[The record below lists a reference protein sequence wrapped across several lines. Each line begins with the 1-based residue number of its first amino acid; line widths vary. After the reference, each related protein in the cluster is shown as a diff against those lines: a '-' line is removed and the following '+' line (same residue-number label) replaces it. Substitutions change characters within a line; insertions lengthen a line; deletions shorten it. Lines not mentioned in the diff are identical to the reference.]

1 MKIEDIARL
10 ANVSSSAV
18 SLALNGKAGVSEETR
33 SRILK
38 IVEEH
43 NYVPLRKSQK
53 KTNQKKKIRFIAC
66 KSPDLITEHYQSL
79 PFFNELISYLSS
91 EISEYPYD
99 LVISTFDE
107 ESILEELAEVE
118 EEQASAGI
126 ILLGTNLS
134 SEQIKEIQE
143 VYQKIVILD
152 THFPELSSNFVSINN
167 YLGGYQA
174 ADYLLNLGH
183 SRIGYVMGIPR
194 IQNFIER
201 KEGFFKRLN
210 ENNVILPEKYLFQLP
225 AMEINDGQ
233 IIQQNFKNLSE
244 KPTAFFCENDYMA
257 ISLIKLFKR
266 LSIDVPRDIS
276 VLGFDNISESK
287 VVSPE
292 LTTMQVKK
300 RNIAKQTLELLFP
313 QIENTSLYETR
324 HIQVNTGLIERES
337 CTHPK
342 SQ

>member
-1 MKIEDIARL
+1 MKIEDIAHL
-10 ANVSSSAV
+10 ANVSTSAV
-18 SLALNGKAGVSEETR
+18 SLALNGKPGVSEATR

-53 KTNQKKKIRFIAC
+53 KAKQKEKIRFIAC
-66 KSPDLITEHYQSL
+66 KSPDLITEEYRSL

-99 LVISTFDE
+99 LVISTFDKN
-107 ESILEELAEVE
+107 SLLEELAEVE
-118 EEQASAGI
+118 QEQASAGI

-143 VYQKIVILD
+143 EYKKIVILD

-174 ADYLLNLGH
+174 ADYLIRLGH
-183 SRIGYVMGIPR
+183 VKIGYVMGIPR

-201 KEGFFKRLN
+201 KDGFYKRLK
-210 ENNVILPEKYLFQLP
+210 ENNLTLSDPFLFQLP
-225 AMEINDGQ
+225 AMEINDGEN
-233 IIQQNFKNLSE
+233 IQQRFETLSE

-257 ISLIKLFKR
+257 ISLIKLLKR
-266 LSIDVPRDIS
+266 LSIDVPGDIS

-300 RNIAKQTLELLFP
+300 RNIAKQTLELLSS

-337 CTHPK
+337 CAPPR
-342 SQ
+342 S

>member
-53 KTNQKKKIRFIAC
+53 KINQKKKIRFIAC

-91 EISEYPYD
+91 EISQYPYD
-99 LVISTFDE
+99 LVISTFDK
-107 ESILEELAEVE
+107 ESILEELAEIE
-118 EEQASAGI
+118 EEQSSAGI

-194 IQNFIER
+194 IQNFNER
-201 KEGFFKRLN
+201 KDGFFKRLKEDN
-210 ENNVILPEKYLFQLP
+210 IILPENYLFQLP

-233 IIQQNFKNLSE
+233 IIQQNFESLSE

-266 LSIDVPRDIS
+266 LSLDVPKDIS

-313 QIENTSLYETR
+313 QIENTSLYGTR
-324 HIQVNTGLIERES
+324 HIQVNTDLIERES
-337 CTHPK
+337 CARLK